1 MNDDIKIAVQKRIL
15 SSGDDLVLLAR
26 IGIAEHESTAMELV
40 LDEMDGNSDTNTF
53 IFARAT
59 WRVFANHMTEVDSG
73 NPVTYISLLKLRG
86 RCLNRHVQPD
96 GYCPD
101 CHLNH
106 SKATHSK
113 RSKDELVK
121 WWKENNPHM
130 LADNAA
136 QPRVESVG
144 NAYMVGDIA
153 DFGSEGE

>member
-1 MNDDIKIAVQKRIL
+1 
-15 SSGDDLVLLAR
+15 
-26 IGIAEHESTAMELV
+26 
-40 LDEMDGNSDTNTF
+40 
-53 IFARAT
+53 
-59 WRVFANHMTEVDSG
+59 
-73 NPVTYISLLKLRG
+73 
-86 RCLNRHVQPD
+86 
-96 GYCPD
+96 
-101 CHLNH
+101 LNH

-130 LADNAA
+130 LADNAD